1 MNSYYSVLKEVKDH
15 FLANG
20 ITNTVSY
27 GDDSKMDLNKTSIF
41 PLVHLDINRIE
52 YTDTSIVFTFYVLC
66 VGLIDQ
72 DWVEESE
79 DEFFTG
85 NNDQDVMNEQLFVL
99 TGLIESL
106 RRGDLYRNNIRLFT
120 QPTAQPVG
128 AFDDS
133 QIAGW
138 SSEIQIALPKDYSIC

>member
-1 MNSYYSVLKEVKDH
+1 MNSFYTVLDKIKVH
-15 FLANG
+15 FLANN

-27 GDDSKMDLNKTSIF
+27 GDDSKLDLDKTSIF
-41 PLVHLDINRIE
+41 PLAHLDINRVE
-52 YTDTSIVFTFYVLC
+52 YKDNSIVFTLYILC
-66 VGLIDQ
+66 VGLVDL

-79 DEFFTG
+79 DDFYTG
-85 NNDQDVMNEQLFVL
+85 NNEQDVMNEQLFVL

-106 RRGDLYRNNIRLFT
+106 RRGGLYRDNIKLAI

-128 AFDDS
+128 AFDNS

-138 SSEIQIALPKDYSIC
+138 ASEVQVEVPKDFSIC

>member
-1 MNSYYSVLKEVKDH
+1 MNSYYNVLKEVKDH

-27 GDDSKMDLNKTSIF
+27 GDDSKLDLNKTSIF
-41 PLVHLDINRIE
+41 PLVHLDINRVE
-52 YTDTSIVFTFYVLC
+52 YTETNIVFTFYILC

-99 TGLIESL
+99 TGLVESL
-106 RRGDLYRNNIRLFT
+106 RRGDLYRKNIRLYA
-120 QPTAQPVG
+120 QPSGQPVG

-138 SSEIQIALPKDYSIC
+138 SSEIQIMMPKDYSVC

>member
-1 MNSYYSVLKEVKDH
+1 MNGFYKVLDDIKDH

-41 PLVHLDINRIE
+41 PLVHLDINRVE
-52 YTDTSIVFTFYVLC
+52 YTDTSIVFTIYVLC

-99 TGLIESL
+99 TGLVESL
-106 RRGDLYRNNIRLFT
+106 RRGDLYRNNVRLYV
-120 QPTAQPVG
+120 QPTAQPIG

-133 QIAGW
+133 QVAGW
-138 SSEIQIALPKDYSIC
+138 ASEIQVAIPKDYSIC